1 MSTRGTTG
9 QESAA
14 RRGRRWTT
22 RELVTMALF
31 AAMLMVLTFI
41 EIPSPFMPYLKWDLS
56 GVISFIAALMFGP
69 VAGIVITV
77 VGWLPRIFM
86 DPFGVLVAI
95 LTMALSC
102 AVAGAIYRHNKTRTG
117 AGIAMGVSLVV
128 FVALAI
134 VLNLLITPLYT
145 AGVTM
150 AAVATMIVPM
160 LLPFNLIKVAYLFV
174 ITFLL
179 YKPVSN
185 LVRGAD
191 RK

>member
-1 MSTRGTTG
+1 MSTRTTNG
-9 QESAA
+9 QATS
-14 RRGRRWTT
+14 RSIRRWTT

-31 AAMLMVLTFI
+31 AAMVMVLTFI

-69 VAGIVITV
+69 VAGFVITV

-95 LTMALSC
+95 LTMAISC
-102 AVAGAIYRHNKTRTG
+102 AVAGILYQRNKTRAG
-117 AGIAMGVSLVV
+117 AVIAMVVALVV
-128 FVALAI
+128 FVLLAI

-150 AAVATMIVPM
+150 AAVATMIVPI
-160 LLPFNLIKVAYLFV
+160 LLPFNLIKVVYLFV

-185 LVRGAD
+185 LVRGSD